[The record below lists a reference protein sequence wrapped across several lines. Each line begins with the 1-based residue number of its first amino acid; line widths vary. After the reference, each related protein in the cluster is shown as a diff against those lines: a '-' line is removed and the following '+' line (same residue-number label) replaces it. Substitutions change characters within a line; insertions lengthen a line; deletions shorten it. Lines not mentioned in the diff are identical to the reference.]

1 MSELLYEGSY
11 KCSLNCLHCS
21 STGCEGKQLDVEVI
35 PEWLLRKVDTVRISG
50 GEPTERPIDDLLDEI
65 DYFKT
70 RGLKT
75 ILQTNGY
82 NYEYSGEVFEAVD
95 EVHVSLYGEQD
106 IHEFIT
112 RTRRSY
118 DYAKTV
124 LQWYKNASI
133 VTPLFN
139 LVQVNQVA
147 TLGEKLNVPVRIT
160 SLVNQ
165 GRCNI
170 ALPIEKQRADAHFLT
185 HFFKNVEL
193 TCSLTDKPCESRT
206 KYVIKPD
213 GSIMNCASTK
223 QGVKT
228 CPKYTLS

>member
-1 MSELLYEGSY
+1 MSELLCELSY
-11 KCSLNCLHCS
+11 KCGLNCLHCS
-21 STGCEGKQLDVEVI
+21 STGCEGKQLDVETI
-35 PEWLLRKVDTVRISG
+35 PEWILRKVDTVRISG
-50 GEPTERPIDDLLDEI
+50 GEPTELPHDDLLDI
-65 DYFKT
+65 NTYFKS

-82 NYEYSGEVFEAVD
+82 NYERCEEIFEAVD
-95 EVHVSLYGEQD
+95 EIHVSLYGEQD

-112 RTRRSY
+112 RTRRSF

-139 LVQVNQVA
+139 LQQVHQVA
-147 TLGEKLNVPVRIT
+147 TIGEKLNVPVRIT

-170 ALPIEKQRADAHFLT
+170 ARPIEKQRADAHFLT

-193 TCSLTDKPCESRT
+193 TCSLTDVPCQYEE

-223 QGVKT
+223 QVIKT

>member
-1 MSELLYEGSY
+1 MSELLCELSY
-11 KCSLNCLHCS
+11 KCNLDCLHCS
-21 STGCEGKQLDVEVI
+21 STGCEGKQLDIEVI
-35 PEWLLRKVDTVRISG
+35 PEYILRRIDTVRISG
-50 GEPTERPIDDLLDEI
+50 GEPTELSHDDLLDAV
-65 DYFKT
+65 DYFKA

-82 NYEYSGEVFEAVD
+82 NYQYCEDIFEAVN
-95 EVHVSLYGEQD
+95 EIHVSLYGEQD

-112 RTRRSY
+112 RTRHSY
-118 DYAKTV
+118 DHAKTV

-139 LVQVNQVA
+139 LQQVYQVA
-147 TLGEKLNVPVRIT
+147 TIGEKLNVPVRIT

-170 ALPIEKQRADAHFLT
+170 ALPIEKQRTDAHFLL

-193 TCSLTDKPCESRT
+193 TCSLADKPCESGN

>member
-1 MSELLYEGSY
+1 MSELLCELSY
-11 KCSLNCLHCS
+11 KCNLNCLHCS
-21 STGCEGKQLDVEVI
+21 SIGCEEKQLDITTI
-35 PEWLLRKVDTVRISG
+35 PKWILRKVDTVRISG
-50 GEPTERPIDDLLDEI
+50 GEPTELPIDDLLVTVN
-65 DYFKT
+65 YFKA

-82 NYEYSGEVFEAVD
+82 NYEYSEEVFEAVD

-124 LQWYKNASI
+124 LQWYKNTSI
-133 VTPLFN
+133 VTPFFN
-139 LVQVNQVA
+139 LQQVHQVA
-147 TLGEKLNVPVRIT
+147 TIGEKLNIPVRIT

-170 ALPIEKQRADAHFLT
+170 ALPIEKQCTDAHFLL
-185 HFFKNVEL
+185 HLFKNIEL
-193 TCSLTDKPCESRT
+193 TCSLTDKPCEYED
-206 KYVIKPD
+206 KFVIKPD

-228 CPKYTLS
+228 CPKYTL